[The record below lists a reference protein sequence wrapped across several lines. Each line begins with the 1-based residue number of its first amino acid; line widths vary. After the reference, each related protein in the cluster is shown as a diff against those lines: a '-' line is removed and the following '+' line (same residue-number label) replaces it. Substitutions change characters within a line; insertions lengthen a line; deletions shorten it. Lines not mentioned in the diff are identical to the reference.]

1 MLNKLFTIIMLLCVG
16 LLLGETVL
24 FFEGF
29 EGETFP
35 PSSEWLIYN
44 ATLSGVDWIPM
55 TAADEVIAHSG
66 NGVAGSQSYCEGACV
81 YPDNW
86 LITPRITIAA
96 EATRVILE
104 LYLGAKMPDNYLEL
118 FHVLISTNENQNL
131 IAEYP
136 IEQEFTL
143 TTPDWTKL
151 EMDLSLYAGESI
163 YIAFRHLYNDD
174 EHPSNVLLL
183 DDIKLYAEGVESD
196 TDITLAPQQD
206 QLKGNYPNPFNPTTT
221 ISFYNATPGN
231 VQIDVFN
238 LKGQKVRS
246 LVNAFYDKGEHYA
259 HWDGTDGS
267 GHEVSSGIYL
277 YQMKKDDYSSTKRMI
292 LMK

>member
-1 MLNKLFTIIMLLCVG
+1 MLNKLITIIMLLCASF
-16 LLLGETVL
+16 LLCDTVL

-29 EGETFP
+29 EGEVFP

-44 ATLSGVDWIPM
+44 ATISGVDWLQM
-55 TAADEVIAHSG
+55 TTADEVQPHTG
-66 NGVAGSQSYCEGACV
+66 NSVVGSQSYCEGACV

-86 LITPRITIAA
+86 LITPRITIPE
-96 EATRVILE
+96 EATETILE
-104 LYLGAKMPDNYLEL
+104 LYLGAKLPDDYLEL
-118 FHVLISTNENQNL
+118 FYVLVSENEDQNL

-136 IEQEFTL
+136 VIAEYTL
-143 TTPDWTKL
+143 TTPEWTKM
-151 EMDLSLYAGESI
+151 EVDLSLYAGGSI

-183 DDIKLYAEGVESD
+183 DDIKLYAKGLSD
-196 TDITLAPQQD
+196 SDITVAPLQN

-231 VQIDVFN
+231 VQIDVYN
-238 LKGQKVRS
+238 LKGQKVKT
-246 LVNAFYDKGEHYA
+246 LVNANFDRGEHFV
-259 HWDGTDGS
+259 HWNGTDS
-267 GHEVSSGIYL
+267 TSNEVSSGIYL
-277 YQMKKDDYSSTKRMI
+277 YQMKKDDFTSTKRMI